1 MHWQVLSMKHEEQ
14 LSHLSSST
22 TNLEL
27 ALHSIRKSVNFC
39 FLIHLHMPFRYLFG
53 LTDFFSS
60 SSCECPDTST
70 LERNLVAA
78 TARIAELEAH
88 VPRIAELQAA
98 AVRLAALEAKVSLL
112 MAAASL
118 PSDPQ

>member
-1 MHWQVLSMKHEEQ
+1 
-14 LSHLSSST
+14 
-22 TNLEL
+22 
-27 ALHSIRKSVNFC
+27 
-39 FLIHLHMPFRYLFG
+39 MPFRYLFG

-88 VPRIAELQAA
+88 VPRIADLQAA